1 MRYASF
7 GTRFMASFLDSILI
21 GIVNLVLGFLMGI
34 PLAGAGANQ
43 QEAFVSGLVLG
54 AFSGWLYSAVMESS
68 SQRATFGKMAFGLTV
83 TDLNGNQISFGAVTG
98 RFFGKYVSSI
108 ICGAGYI
115 MAAFTEKRQGLHDM
129 MAGCVVL
136 ER

>member
-1 MRYASF
+1 
-7 GTRFMASFLDSILI
+7 MASILDGII
-21 GIVNLVLGFLMGI
+21 MVIVNLVLGFLMGI
-34 PLAGAGANQ
+34 VLAGTGANQ
-43 QEAFVSGLVLG
+43 QEAFVFGLVLG

-83 TDLNGNQISFGAVTG
+83 TDLNGSQLSFGAATG
-98 RFFGKYVSSI
+98 RYFGKFVSSFF
-108 ICGAGYI
+108 CLAGYI